1 MTPYS
6 FNINVCKNGHCEIL
20 NELKLEKGVI
30 KSRIFAMDSCH
41 IGIAGGVIKENGVE
55 TISSNLDIANICTQ
69 KWIYSDLLP
78 IALSEFG
85 LIETNDYFCLYGGIT
100 FDDETDLPQISQL
113 AYCTTLYPTKT
124 TTAFPTVEP
133 TQSPTHMSPSITTSD
148 VNDGQADNMN
158 NEELMWILLAGI
170 FTTCITTFLALIL
183 CKIFKKR
190 HEINRTFVPQ
200 DTPFTH
206 VQLEM
211 IKELIVLRRNG
222 KKERREKVMR

>member
-6 FNINVCKNGHCEIL
+6 FNINVCKNSHCEIL

-113 AYCTTLYPTKT
+113 AYCTT
-124 TTAFPTVEP
+124 
-133 TQSPTHMSPSITTSD
+133 
-148 VNDGQADNMN
+148 
-158 NEELMWILLAGI
+158 
-170 FTTCITTFLALIL
+170 CITTFLALIL

-200 DTPFTH
+200 DTPSTH

-211 IKELIVLRRNG
+211 IKELNKNKKIIDCASPQRQEG
-222 KKERREKVMR
+222 KKRKSDAIRNETIVSPI